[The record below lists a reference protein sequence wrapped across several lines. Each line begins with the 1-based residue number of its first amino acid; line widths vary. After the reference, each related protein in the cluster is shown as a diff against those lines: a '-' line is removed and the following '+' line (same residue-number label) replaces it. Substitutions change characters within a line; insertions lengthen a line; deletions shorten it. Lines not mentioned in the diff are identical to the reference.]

1 MIGEIKMSL
10 IEQIKNGELDEVE
23 LLEYVTDNDINVAI
37 AVAESSMA
45 TEPILD
51 IAANDI
57 DRRVRLAAVMNPNI
71 GKQTLIRLTKDT
83 DIEIATIAYQCLDR
97 G

>member
-1 MIGEIKMSL
+1 MSL

-23 LLEYVTDNDINVAI
+23 LLEYVTDNDVDVAI
-37 AVAESSMA
+37 AVAESTMA

-57 DRRVRLAAVMNPNI
+57 DKRVRFAAVMNPNI
-71 GKQTLIRLTKDT
+71 GKDTLIRLTR
-83 DIEIATIAYQCLDR
+83 DIDHEIATIACQRVDWEK
-97 G
+97 GK